1 MLYNGI
7 MIEVKGNIKEIMKV
21 QRFECL
27 CMLNSSHIIVV
38 TIETTRNAKSSDFIF
53 TTMFKLVVHSKKV
66 ISL

>member
-1 MLYNGI
+1 
-7 MIEVKGNIKEIMKV
+7 
-21 QRFECL
+21 
-27 CMLNSSHIIVV
+27 MLNSSHIIVV